1 MFQLFSKLLQ
11 GHGDM
16 SPRHVWEK
24 GESPQCPWGVTGDT
38 LLAAG
43 ANSFPT
49 RRSPHSRGMSP
60 PILVPAPHLPRSWMA
75 SSNLFSSMAFCT
87 SFVLGQEKDAAP

>member
-11 GHGDM
+11 GHSDV

-24 GESPQCPWGVTGDT
+24 GESPQWPWSVSGDT

-43 ANSFPT
+43 ANGFPT
-49 RRSPHSRGMSP
+49 RRSPCPRQMSP
-60 PILVPAPHLPRSWMA
+60 PVLVPAPHLPRSWMA

-87 SFVLGQEKDAAP
+87 SFVLGREKDAAL